1 MNISNASKTSSL
13 QKRNQDLYGV
23 FIVLIND
30 EFFFFLNEIINDVPI
45 QHK

>member
-13 QKRNQDLYGV
+13 QKRNQDSYGV

-30 EFFFFLNEIINDVPI
+30 DFFKNEINDVPV